1 MAGDKS
7 NVGNIAAGVAPSAP
21 PVFQP
26 NFNSATNGGN
36 PYAGVTTDYA
46 AQVASAYVPT
56 LTAPLN
62 PVQVAAINNQLPSG
76 IATSSAVQNLSS
88 QQQQLTNAKTL
99 AEVKVETPVFVAGIP
114 PIRAP
119 IPPAVVQNPP
129 YNIGDGVPIKG
140 EAPPITVNPPIAP
153 TPPPSP
159 TPVFPVIGAV
169 TPVEP
174 PPPSPTPVFPVI
186 GAVTPVEP
194 PPPSPTP
201 VFPVIG
207 AVTPVEPPPYSPPT
221 PVVTL
226 TPTPPSVPTTPPDP
240 GNQWIF
246 DSTIADGTWIQR
258 PLPTPV
264 VTLTPTPGINFVAPV
279 ESPLGKWWM
288 EQHPELARPTPSGLS
303 GGYWTTLTTGTAAY
317 KVGDLFYDA
326 SGKQITQMV
335 QLPEATPQATPTSI
349 LSFKKGGVVQGK
361 KGKEVIIKV
370 HAGELII
377 PAKTTKELRKLL
389 NKKEKILR
397 KPKTKV
403 TVRKVKKNRKDK
415 WLMVRDGRGSTRRY
429 IKGKEQD

>member
-1 MAGDKS
+1 
-7 NVGNIAAGVAPSAP
+7 V
-21 PVFQP
+21 
-26 NFNSATNGGN
+26 
-36 PYAGVTTDYA
+36 
-46 AQVASAYVPT
+46 
-56 LTAPLN
+56 
-62 PVQVAAINNQLPSG
+62 
-76 IATSSAVQNLSS
+76 
-88 QQQQLTNAKTL
+88 
-99 AEVKVETPVFVAGIP
+99 TPV
-114 PIRAP
+114 
-119 IPPAVVQNPP
+119 
-129 YNIGDGVPIKG
+129 
-140 EAPPITVNPPIAP
+140 E
-153 TPPPSP
+153 PPPPPP

-174 PPPSPTPVFPVI
+174 PPPP
-186 GAVTPVEP
+186 
-194 PPPSPTP
+194 PTP

-207 AVTPVEPPPYSPPT
+207 AVTPVEPPPYSP
-221 PVVTL
+221 
-226 TPTPPSVPTTPPDP
+226 
-240 GNQWIF
+240 
-246 DSTIADGTWIQR
+246 
-258 PLPTPV
+258 PTPV